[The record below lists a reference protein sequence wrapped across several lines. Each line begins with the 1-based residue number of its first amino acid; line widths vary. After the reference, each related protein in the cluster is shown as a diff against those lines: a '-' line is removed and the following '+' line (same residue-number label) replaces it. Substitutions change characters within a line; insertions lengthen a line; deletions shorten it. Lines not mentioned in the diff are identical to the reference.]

1 MITLQEI
8 KQHEDIQ
15 ALIRAGNR
23 YLEALGYTD
32 HGPRHVSY
40 VSRTASSIL
49 RALGYSQREVELAAI
64 AAVVVWWLQWLG

>member
-8 KQHEDIQ
+8 RQHEDIQ

-49 RALGYSQREVELAAI
+49 RALG
-64 AAVVVWWLQWLG
+64 

>member
-1 MITLQEI
+1 MITLQDI
-8 KQHEDIQ
+8 GQHEDIQ

-40 VSRTASSIL
+40 VSRTASCSYTVV
-49 RALGYSQREVELAAI
+49 RSMLART
-64 AAVVVWWLQWLG
+64 